1 MSEDMFH
8 RRGQSPIQIAE
19 DKVVRLNRLF
29 KKRNQT
35 PTQKTETKVLLDEAK
50 LQLQKAKG
58 KK

>member
-1 MSEDMFH
+1 MFH